1 MKLSFYIQYAS
12 LLPLSNEDKKELKK
26 DLTKNS
32 WDWFKKWISSLN
44 GYKSNQN
51 WLNIVI
57 P

>member
-12 LLPLSNEDKKELKK
+12 LQPLSNKDKKELKK